1 MSDLKRREECVR
13 SPFMLLALVALLLF
27 QPVANAAP
35 VVVFQT
41 GFEIAEGYQE
51 GILSGQQGW
60 VAYGTGGNGVVAGF
74 FAGSAQQAYV
84 GFNPPTVAEDLLN
97 VWKPIDYAPLAV
109 GRPIVRFSVRMEI
122 VDSTNGEYDNFR
134 WSAYNT
140 NGARL
145 FSLDFD
151 NYFGT
156 ISYGLDDTNGLV
168 ETGFDFSNDG
178 GYDLVITMNFAQNRW
193 TAELNDTVVV
203 NAKPITTTGAALNF
217 GDMDAVWAI
226 FNPAAPGDNFM
237 VFDDYLVTADTVT
250 AIPPRLEPVTRLN
263 DGRFL
268 LRINGEP
275 GMNYAI
281 ETSANLGS
289 WVHLTTRTAPTPG
302 GVFEFL
308 DETAGQSDVRFY
320 RVRHIP

>member
-1 MSDLKRREECVR
+1 MKLVKKCAYLSSAIVW
-13 SPFMLLALVALLLF
+13 LVALFLLS
-27 QPVANAAP
+27 PRLTAAP

-41 GFEIAEGYQE
+41 GFEISEGYQE
-51 GILSGQQGW
+51 GILSGQKGW
-60 VAYGTGGNGVVAGF
+60 VAYGTGGNGIVSGF
-74 FAGSAQQAYV
+74 FEGSGQQAYV
-84 GFNPPTVAEDLLN
+84 GFNPPTNIEDLLN
-97 VWKPIDYAPLAV
+97 VWKPIDYAPLVV
-109 GRPIVRFSVRMEI
+109 GRPIVRFSVHMEI

-168 ETGFDFSNDG
+168 ETGFNFSNDG

-226 FNPAAPGDNFM
+226 FNPQAPGDNFM
-237 VFDDYLVTADTVT
+237 VFDDYRVTADTVT
-250 AIPPRLEPVTRLN
+250 VIPPRLEAVTRLN

-268 LRINGEP
+268 LRVNGEP
-275 GMNYAI
+275 GVNYVI
-281 ETSANLGS
+281 EASTNLGS
-289 WVHLTTRTAPTPG
+289 WVPLDTRTGPTPG
-302 GVFEFL
+302 GVFEYL
-308 DETAGQSDVRFY
+308 DGTAGDADMRFY
-320 RVRHIP
+320 RVRHQP